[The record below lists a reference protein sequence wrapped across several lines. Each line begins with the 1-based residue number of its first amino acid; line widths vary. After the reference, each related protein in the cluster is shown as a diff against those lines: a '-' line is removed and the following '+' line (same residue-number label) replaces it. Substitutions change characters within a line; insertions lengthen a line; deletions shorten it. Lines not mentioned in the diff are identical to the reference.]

1 MPESHVGKISTE
13 KSLGDFS
20 KTSYDAIITK
30 VTRNHNAKKKPQ
42 SRFLRQERGFE
53 GTRNA
58 ETQNRTADT
67 AVFSRMLYQLSYL
80 GVGRFLFYTVYDECQ
95 KRAAFIRGTR
105 RLEEKKVLCCS
116 SILANKHSTIH

>member
-1 MPESHVGKISTE
+1 MMPPLSDARIACRKNFNGKIFGRFFQNFLRRDYN
-13 KSLGDFS
+13 KSYTQS
-20 KTSYDAIITK
+20 Q
-30 VTRNHNAKKKPQ
+30 RKKKPQ

-80 GVGRFLFYTVYDECQ
+80 GVSV
-95 KRAAFIRGTR
+95 FI
-105 RLEEKKVLCCS
+105 LCGFG
-116 SILANKHSTIH
+116 